1 MFFFQQLKKERII
14 LQIQTVSILQ
24 HQQHQHQQ
32 SFVSLSP
39 SPPHPGLCCHNMNRR
54 DTERFQDDKLRE
66 GDSTVSE
73 RERGNVIA
81 SANLISHRV
90 SDKSVESFNHIMY
103 TSDSLK
109 YMCTVEIRIVSCIIA
124 SLHVIIFILTVII
137 LHCVSVD
144 Q

>member
-1 MFFFQQLKKERII
+1 
-14 LQIQTVSILQ
+14 
-24 HQQHQHQQ
+24 
-32 SFVSLSP
+32 
-39 SPPHPGLCCHNMNRR
+39 MNRR

-73 RERGNVIA
+73 RERVNVIA